1 MKAQDYNKKLLKI
14 YIYLN
19 KQERESVRRLL
30 MRKKKKYIQKKK
42 NIKYKTI
49 KKDEKKG

>member
-1 MKAQDYNKKLLKI
+1 MKAQDYNKKLLKK

-30 MRKKKKYIQKKK
+30 MRKKKKYIYRKRK
-42 NIKYKTI
+42 I
-49 KKDEKKG
+49 